1 MGPHMKVN
9 TLHSETIKFNVHPQK
24 KIRYLIDL
32 ISQEAMAGLRA
43 EASRAY
49 LGVLWWVIEPVMY
62 MGVFYFV
69 FAHLY
74 QRGDENYVMFIL
86 IGLIVWKWF
95 QATLNTGA
103 SSLMNNAGL
112 MNLVYLPKIVFPL
125 ANIAVNTF
133 KFLIIVSL
141 FLIFLQFTAIQ
152 PSLTWMFLPILVMT
166 QLLLIMSVTCLLA
179 ALMPFFPDLRA
190 ILDNILLMLFFASG
204 VFFDISRLPGSI
216 QGYLMLNP
224 MATLITMYRE
234 LLIKGLAPNWNQ
246 LMLVNLFSFSV
257 MLLSV
262 WLFLRFDRV
271 YPKIIH

>member
-1 MGPHMKVN
+1 
-9 TLHSETIKFNVHPQK
+9 
-24 KIRYLIDL
+24 
-32 ISQEAMAGLRA
+32 
-43 EASRAY
+43 
-49 LGVLWWVIEPVMY
+49 
-62 MGVFYFV
+62 
-69 FAHLY
+69 
-74 QRGDENYVMFIL
+74 
-86 IGLIVWKWF
+86 
-95 QATLNTGA
+95 
-103 SSLMNNAGL
+103 
-112 MNLVYLPKIVFPL
+112 
-125 ANIAVNTF
+125 
-133 KFLIIVSL
+133 
-141 FLIFLQFTAIQ
+141 
-152 PSLTWMFLPILVMT
+152 MFLPILVMT

>member
-133 KFLIIVSL
+133 KFLIIVRFSL
-141 FLIFLQFTAIQ
+141 SFCSS
-152 PSLTWMFLPILVMT
+152 P
-166 QLLLIMSVTCLLA
+166 
-179 ALMPFFPDLRA
+179 PFNHR
-190 ILDNILLMLFFASG
+190 
-204 VFFDISRLPGSI
+204 
-216 QGYLMLNP
+216 
-224 MATLITMYRE
+224 
-234 LLIKGLAPNWNQ
+234 
-246 LMLVNLFSFSV
+246 
-257 MLLSV
+257 
-262 WLFLRFDRV
+262 
-271 YPKIIH
+271 